1 MKKLMI
7 LSLLAL
13 TALALSGCASTGSAG
28 PFGQNNTANGALMG
42 GLVGAGAGQ
51 LLGHN
56 TKSTLTGALIGT
68 GVGAMAGNAHD
79 QNRAQV
85 QGAYQ
90 QGRMDG
96 GAGYPPPP
104 PGPPSY
110 GGAPARSY

>member
-1 MKKLMI
+1 MKQFLI
-7 LSLLAL
+7 LSLLVSM
-13 TALALSGCASTGSAG
+13 ALALSGCASTGSAG

-56 TKSTLTGALIGT
+56 TKSTLAGALIGT
-68 GVGAMAGNAHD
+68 GVGAMAGAAHD
-79 QNRAQV
+79 QNQANM

-90 QGRMDG
+90 QGRMDAG
-96 GAGYPPPP
+96 GYPPPP

-110 GGAPARSY
+110 GSAPAPRSY